1 MLRPDRAV
9 RFARPVAAA
18 ALFVVFSMSCAVYAH
33 AQMSPASVTVTVS
46 TQDGSV
52 LLPGAV
58 VTLTAADSRVL
69 ATASS
74 DEQGR
79 TRFADLAPGRYFL
92 AGSLEGFTDT
102 RVPVTVQ
109 PGRDT
114 AIRIDLP
121 VAGVAE
127 RVDVVSTAE
136 PVRPTIATTLTPKT
150 TLESRTI

>member
-9 RFARPVAAA
+9 RIARPVAAS
-18 ALFVVFSMSCAVYAH
+18 ALFVIFSMSCAVYVN

-58 VTLTAADSRVL
+58 VTLTADDGRVL
-69 ATASS
+69 ATESS

-79 TRFADLAPGRYFL
+79 ARFADLAPGKYFL
-92 AGSLEGFTDT
+92 GGSLEGFTGT
-102 RVPVTVQ
+102 RVTVTAQ

-114 AIRIDLP
+114 P
-121 VAGVAE
+121 
-127 RVDVVSTAE
+127 
-136 PVRPTIATTLTPKT
+136 
-150 TLESRTI
+150 